1 MHRAQISKQ
10 TKRFR
15 IVIIIIIL
23 HKNNESRK
31 LAFREII

>member
-1 MHRAQISKQ
+1 MPRAQISKQ

-15 IVIIIIIL
+15 IVITIIL

-31 LAFREII
+31 LAFREIT